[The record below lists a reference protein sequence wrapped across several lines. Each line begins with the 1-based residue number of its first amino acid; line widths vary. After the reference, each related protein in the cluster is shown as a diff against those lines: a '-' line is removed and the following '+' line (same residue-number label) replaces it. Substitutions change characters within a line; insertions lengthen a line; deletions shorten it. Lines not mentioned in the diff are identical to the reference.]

1 MSLLLG
7 PIHFWLYEKIKRQEE
22 LTSAV
27 AKCINSGQE
36 LTKECPPLEEVID
49 ESNIHASLQNMIND
63 AEERFAKLIIINGKD
78 KEEEILTCARNFG
91 EAHKINE
98 NSTPESAYRA
108 FEDFFINGMPCDRI
122 NAVVRSDVNSITWKQ
137 TADIHEKY
145 YSSLGA
151 SDELYYKIRHEIMH
165 AMLSDTKLT
174 LTVDNDTYTLSC

>member
-1 MSLLLG
+1 MSLFLG

-63 AEERFAKLIIINGKD
+63 AEERFARLITVNGKG
-78 KEEEILTCARNFG
+78 KEAEILSCAREFG
-91 EAHKINE
+91 KAHKINE
-98 NSTPESAYRA
+98 NSTPESAYRT
-108 FEDFFINGMPCDRI
+108 FDDFFINGMPCDRI
-122 NAVVRSDVNSITWKQ
+122 NAVIRSDVNSITWKQ

-145 YSSLGA
+145 YAALGA
-151 SDELYYKIRHEIMH
+151 DDELYYKIRHEIMH

-174 LTVDNDTYTLSC
+174 LTIDNDTYTLSY